1 LWVVDGRVRLLKETE
16 KSPKQQNMEN
26 PPHTHKRGFY
36 SFFSCGVKTHEE
48 KGKIETK
55 THGGGCT
62 RRKKKEKRDAGGI
75 VFQHKSWAQ
84 PFFHILF
91 EELSQTTS
99 LPPPNSWK
107 NSTTLASLHELSD
120 RQRDSPMAFLMI
132 PA

>member
-26 PPHTHKRGFY
+26 PPHTHTRGFY

-62 RRKKKEKRDAGGI
+62 RRKKKKKEMREVLCSNTRVGL
-75 VFQHKSWAQ
+75 SL
-84 PFFHILF
+84 FFHILF

>member
-1 LWVVDGRVRLLKETE
+1 MY
-16 KSPKQQNMEN
+16 Q
-26 PPHTHKRGFY
+26 
-36 SFFSCGVKTHEE
+36 
-48 KGKIETK
+48 
-55 THGGGCT
+55 
-62 RRKKKEKRDAGGI
+62 KKEKRDAGGI

-120 RQRDSPMAFLMI
+120 RQRDSPIAFLMI